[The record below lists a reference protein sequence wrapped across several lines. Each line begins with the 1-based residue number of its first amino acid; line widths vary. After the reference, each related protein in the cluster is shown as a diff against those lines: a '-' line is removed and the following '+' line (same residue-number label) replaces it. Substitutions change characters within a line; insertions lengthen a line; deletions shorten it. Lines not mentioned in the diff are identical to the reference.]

1 MTPSPQQQ
9 QPPNEKDEQERFQME
24 LEFIQCLS
32 NPWYINHLAQQQY
45 FKDEAFINYLEY
57 LQYWKKPEYAKFV
70 VHINNYNNNSREKSS
85 DKSNNLWAV
94 RLFIRYPHAL
104 HFLDLL
110 QHAQFRDY
118 ITTSDHTQEVHRM
131 QYYHWMYLRNSVP
144 SKDQQ
149 PQPQQQQQG
158 QTPPL
163 QQSQLL
169 QTPTQQTQ

>member
-1 MTPSPQQQ
+1 MTPSPPPPQQQ
-9 QPPNEKDEQERFQME
+9 QQPNEKDEQERFQME

-70 VHINNYNNNSREKSS
+70 V
-85 DKSNNLWAV
+85 
-94 RLFIRYPHAL
+94 YPHAL

-149 PQPQQQQQG
+149 PQQQQG
-158 QTPPL
+158 QTPPQ

-169 QTPTQQTQ
+169 QTPAQQT